1 MTTRP
6 SNIRRTI
13 DARLGLRRP
22 RASRQVGDWVVAVPS
37 AVGILLA
44 VMAMIHFIRVVT
56 PKQLTWKLDY
66 TLGFVPGRFA
76 SGLEGRYGVSMLE
89 GAGPL
94 ISHVFVHGNFAHIT
108 MNALGL
114 AIFGTAVARRLRVE
128 ASGGAGAWNTTL
140 FLGFFFASGVAGALA
155 YGVVNAGSGVL
166 LVGASG
172 AISGTMAAAM
182 RFALRPFAPYG
193 PASGPLASPA
203 AMPIMVV
210 SLVYVG
216 SNLLTPLGLG
226 QVVGIGLDIAWEA
239 HVGGYLFGLFAFP
252 LFDRAARRGRSSA

>member
-22 RASRQVGDWVVAVPS
+22 HAHRQPGDWVVAMPS
-37 AVGILLA
+37 VVSTLLA
-44 VMAMIHFIRVVT
+44 IMGMIFVIGLVV
-56 PKQLTWKLDY
+56 PRQLAWKLDY

-76 SGLEGRYGVSMLE
+76 SGLEGRYGISMLE

-128 ASGGAGAWNTTL
+128 AGGGVGAWNTAL
-140 FLGFFFASGVAGALA
+140 FLSFFFASGIAGALA

-193 PASGPLASPA
+193 PEGGTLASPMA
-203 AMPIMVV
+203 IPILVV

-239 HVGGYLFGLFAFP
+239 HIGGYLFGLFAFP
-252 LFDRAARRGRSSA
+252 LFDRAARQRRLAA